1 MRARREEGKP
11 SILIGFL
18 WNLGVKK
25 EEGELE
31 KGRERREEEGR
42 KRGKWEERR
51 KEEGEKKKRE
61 GEEREVKGR
70 KTDL

>member
-11 SILIGFL
+11 SILIGLL

-31 KGRERREEEGR
+31 KERERREEEG
-42 KRGKWEERR
+42 
-51 KEEGEKKKRE
+51 
-61 GEEREVKGR
+61 
-70 KTDL
+70 